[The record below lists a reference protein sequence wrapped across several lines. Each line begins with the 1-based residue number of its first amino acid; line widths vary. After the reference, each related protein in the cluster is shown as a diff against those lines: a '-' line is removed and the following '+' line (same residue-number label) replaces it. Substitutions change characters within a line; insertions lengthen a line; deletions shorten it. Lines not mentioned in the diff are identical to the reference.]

1 MISVSDDNGP
11 SGAIEGYIYLLAEPV
26 LLLDATDMSYSGKF
40 RPQNYKKYK
49 GDPTKI
55 IYRSLWEKKFMHWC
69 DKNENVME
77 WGSEEIIIPYRS
89 PVDNRIHR
97 YFPDFYVKARTRTGK
112 LAKSII
118 EIKPYAQTQQ
128 PKRPVKKIKV
138 TRSYLSEVKT
148 FAVNN
153 AKWKAAD
160 SYCKDRQ
167 MKFMILTEKELR
179 V

>member
-1 MISVSDDNGP
+1 
-11 SGAIEGYIYLLAEPV
+11 
-26 LLLDATDMSYSGKF
+26 
-40 RPQNYKKYK
+40 
-49 GDPTKI
+49 
-55 IYRSLWEKKFMHWC
+55 MHWC

-128 PKRPVKKIKV
+128 PKRPVKKVKV

>member
-1 MISVSDDNGP
+1 M
-11 SGAIEGYIYLLAEPV
+11 AEPLELVPV
-26 LLLDATDMSYSGKF
+26 LVATVDMSYSGKF

-97 YFPDFYVKARTRTGK
+97 YFPDFYVKAKTRTGK
-112 LAKSII
+112 LSKSII

-160 SYCKDRQ
+160 NYCKDRK
-167 MKFMILTEKELR
+167 MNFMILTEKELR